1 MDTSI
6 RPSDMR
12 ELDARSRDGIRV
24 RLLWQPSTDGLFV
37 EVADEDT
44 GDCFQIRVG
53 ADDALDALD
62 ELEPIGRGGRGSE
75 SPAWRR
81 E

>member
-1 MDTSI
+1 MDTSS

-24 RLLWQPSTDGLFV
+24 RLLWQPSTDSLFV

-44 GDCFQIRVG
+44 GDQFQIRVG
-53 ADDALDALD
+53 ADEALDALD
-62 ELEPIGRGGRGSE
+62 DVEPCGSGGGAE
-75 SPAWRR
+75 SPAWRW